1 MLRFILVA
9 GLFFTTLPLMIALQW
24 VLAALRSK
32 YWGPASVA
40 YYRLL
45 ARLLRIRIILNGR
58 QVIGRPVL
66 IVSNHVSWVD
76 IVVLAAIA
84 PMVFVAKRE
93 VASWPLIGWAARVQ
107 KVVFVDRGRRQQ
119 TPDSVKA
126 IAQRLADGH
135 AVVLFAEGT
144 SGDGNRVLPF
154 RSALIGAVEAA
165 CQEAKLGEVVLQPTS
180 VCYTAQNGLPIA
192 RNDQP
197 LIAWYGDLDFFPHF
211 VEFIMRG
218 AVDVTVSF
226 GKPVTAAAGA
236 DRKAITQE
244 LERTVRGMMA
254 TALHPRR
261 AGPKPEPNRLAATPA
276 NSDITA
282 KSEAWPSA
290 TKAVAAAKLPE

>member
-1 MLRFILVA
+1 
-9 GLFFTTLPLMIALQW
+9 LMIALQW
-24 VLAALRSK
+24 LLGALRSRH
-32 YWGPASVA
+32 WGPASA
-40 YYRLL
+40 TYYRLL
-45 ARLLRIRIILNGR
+45 ARLLCIRIITRGA
-58 QVIGRPVL
+58 QVAGRPVL

-126 IAQRLADGH
+126 IAERLADGH

-154 RSALIGAVEAA
+154 RSALVGAVEAA
-165 CQEAKLGEVVLQPTS
+165 CTEAGLGEVLLQPMS
-180 VCYTAQNGLPIA
+180 ICYTAQNGLPMA

-197 LIAWYGDLDFFPHF
+197 LVAWYGDLDFFPHF
-211 VEFIMRG
+211 ADFIKRG

-226 GKPVTAAAGA
+226 GDPVAAAAGA
-236 DRKAITQE
+236 DRKALTQE
-244 LERTVRGMMA
+244 LEATVRAMMVS
-254 TALHPRR
+254 ALHPRDSR
-261 AGPKPEPNRLAATPA
+261 PATARVATAPA

-282 KSEAWPSA
+282 KSETWQSA
-290 TKAVAAAKLPE
+290 TKAVAAARLPE

>member
-1 MLRFILVA
+1 MLRLILVA
-9 GLFFTTLPLMIALQW
+9 GFFFSTLPLMIALQW
-24 VLAALRSK
+24 ALGVLRSK

-45 ARLLRIRIILNGR
+45 TRLLRIRIIINGK
-58 QVIGRPVL
+58 QLTGRPVL

-119 TPDSVKA
+119 TADSVNA
-126 IAQRLADGH
+126 IAQRLANGH

-165 CQEAKLGEVVLQPTS
+165 CTEARHGEVMLQPMS
-180 VCYTAQNGLPIA
+180 ICYTAQNGLPMA
-192 RNDQP
+192 RHDQP
-197 LIAWYGDLDFFPHF
+197 LVAWYGDLEFFPHF
-211 VEFIMRG
+211 ASFIRRG

-226 GKPVTAAAGA
+226 GAPMTAAAGA
-236 DRKAITQE
+236 DRKALTQE
-244 LERTVRGMMA
+244 LEAAVRTMMA
-254 TALHPRR
+254 GSLHPRDSR
-261 AGPKPEPNRLAATPA
+261 HTAARLAAAPA
-276 NSDITA
+276 NGDISA
-282 KSEAWPSA
+282 KSGTWPSA

>member
-9 GLFFTTLPLMIALQW
+9 GFFFATLPLMIALQW
-24 VLAALRSK
+24 LLGALDSK

-45 ARLLRIRIILNGR
+45 ARLLRIRMVINGKP
-58 QVIGRPVL
+58 VTGRPVL

-76 IVVLAAIA
+76 IVVLAAVA

-119 TPDSVKA
+119 TADSVRA
-126 IAQRLADGH
+126 ISQRLADGH

-154 RSALIGAVEAA
+154 RSALVGAVEAA
-165 CQEAKLGEVVLQPTS
+165 CNEAKLGEVLLQPMS
-180 VCYTAQNGLPIA
+180 ICYTAQTGLPMT

-197 LIAWYGDLDFFPHF
+197 LVAWYGNLDFFPHF
-211 VEFIMRG
+211 AHFIKRG

-226 GKPVTAAAGA
+226 GKPMTAAAGV

-244 LERTVRGMMA
+244 LETAVRSMMVA
-254 TALHPRR
+254 ALHPPASRQM
-261 AGPKPEPNRLAATPA
+261 PETNGLATTPA

-282 KSEAWPSA
+282 KSDTWQSA

>member
-9 GLFFTTLPLMIALQW
+9 GFFFSSLPLMIAVQW
-24 VLAALRSK
+24 LLGALGSK
-32 YWGPASVA
+32 YWGPASVS

-45 ARLLRIRIILNGR
+45 ARLLRIRIIINGTR
-58 QVIGRPVL
+58 LTGRPVL

-93 VASWPLIGWAARVQ
+93 VASWPLIGWAAKVQ
-107 KVVFVDRGRRQQ
+107 KVVFVDRARRQQ
-119 TPDSVKA
+119 TADSVNA

-165 CQEAKLGEVVLQPTS
+165 WKDAEAGKIALQPMAIS
-180 VCYTAQNGLPIA
+180 YTAQNGLPMGRI
-192 RNDQP
+192 DQP
-197 LIAWYGDLDFFPHF
+197 LAAWYGDLDFFPHF
-211 VEFIMRG
+211 ADFIKHG

-226 GKPVTAAAGA
+226 GEPVTAAKA
-236 DRKAITQE
+236 DRKALTQE
-244 LERTVRGMMA
+244 LEAAVREMMA
-254 TALHPRR
+254 GALHPR
-261 AGPKPEPNRLAATPA
+261 
-276 NSDITA
+276 
-282 KSEAWPSA
+282 
-290 TKAVAAAKLPE
+290 AAAGKQACGTAVK

>member
-9 GLFFTTLPLMIALQW
+9 GFFFSTLPLMIALQW
-24 VLAALRSK
+24 LLGAARSK

-40 YYRLL
+40 YYRFL
-45 ARLLRIRIILNGR
+45 ARLLRIRVIIRGE
-58 QVIGRPVL
+58 QVTGQPVL

-76 IVVLAAIA
+76 VVVLAAIA

-119 TPDSVKA
+119 TPDSINA

-154 RSALIGAVEAA
+154 RSALIGAVEAV
-165 CQEAKLGEVVLQPTS
+165 CTEARLGEVLLQPMAI
-180 VCYTAQNGLPIA
+180 CYTAQNGLPMA
-192 RNDQP
+192 RNVQP
-197 LIAWYGDLDFFPHF
+197 LVAWYGDLDFFPHF
-211 VEFIMRG
+211 ADFIKRG
-218 AVDVTVSF
+218 TVDVTVSF
-226 GKPVTAAAGA
+226 GTPMTAAAGA
-236 DRKAITQE
+236 NRKALTQE
-244 LERTVRGMMA
+244 LEKTVRAMM
-254 TALHPRR
+254 TEALHPRDSR
-261 AGPKPEPNRLAATPA
+261 QAAARLARAPA

-282 KSEAWPSA
+282 KSETWQSA